1 MREQLIRYID
11 LLFAGA
17 PHASDIKQ
25 EIMQNTLDRYDDL
38 VCQGKTSEAAYSL
51 AISGIG
57 DINELF
63 TSIVP
68 VSDPAQSAPQT
79 EPEDT
84 EKAKKYRAI
93 CIAMYILSPVP
104 LFILSDFGLDTMG
117 LCYTLLLIAAAT
129 FGMVRYGKK
138 EPNHPKEEV
147 VYTPQQELRH
157 SIRKIIHTIGLVAYF
172 AISLLTQA
180 WYITWVIFPLT
191 AAVRGLVFACMD
203 LKEAVEHEI

>member
-38 VCQGKTSEAAYSL
+38 VCQGKTPEAAYSL

-93 CIAMYILSPVP
+93 CIKISWLGGQKHET
-104 LFILSDFGLDTMG
+104 LF
-117 LCYTLLLIAAAT
+117 AT
-129 FGMVRYGKK
+129 
-138 EPNHPKEEV
+138 
-147 VYTPQQELRH
+147 
-157 SIRKIIHTIGLVAYF
+157 
-172 AISLLTQA
+172 
-180 WYITWVIFPLT
+180 
-191 AAVRGLVFACMD
+191 
-203 LKEAVEHEI
+203 